1 MKTKTTDSNTGTY
14 ENPKAWGDSAQT
26 GDIFIVGASD
36 KSQDNTV
43 GDYFIAQFDGPSS
56 SHPFPG
62 YGKNDSYWQHA
73 WSTTL
78 IELIT
83 ESGLEEGAIY
93 ANGLNQIGILVFIT
107 AEDANG
113 NAVPLSQ
120 DVLDRVQPTLQ
131 LIDYTSGD
139 ALPQGWSFTDQEN
152 EFHHL
157 PHAMETASQSSDLG
171 DSEEKSRFKL
181 YLSCSPTPAV
191 TPLTIGAQLTMASGK
206 TAASSRTDPTDHSS
220 VAIET
225 LPPKRYNLTN
235 ITVDSNK
242 LGDITLS
249 TENGRITATYR
260 QYASYLKITDAGFYI
275 EKYTVTKGKMASAP
289 WVDQF
294 GLFPMA
300 SFYAS
305 YIWDPD
311 AAVVFCRAVIGYAN
325 NDSNSPIWGQG
336 VLSDGGEKNGVGIY
350 YLLLPEITLGAVN
363 FPPTIFED
371 TQVSIYDQYG
381 NSDLFTV
388 VFNGGNGLLS
398 VKAGA
403 NPSWDPSGTG
413 TFPTI
418 VN

>member
-1 MKTKTTDSNTGTY
+1 MNTKISDSNAGTY
-14 ENPKAWGDSAQT
+14 ENPKTWGESAQT
-26 GDIFIVGASD
+26 GDIFIVGAND
-36 KSQDNTV
+36 TNQDNAV
-43 GDYFIAQFDGPSS
+43 GDYFIAQFDGQSS
-56 SHPFPG
+56 SYPFPG
-62 YGKNDSYWQHA
+62 YGKNSDYWQHA

-206 TAASSRTDPTDHSS
+206 TAASSRTDPIDHSS

-225 LPPKRYNLTN
+225 LPPKHYDLTN
-235 ITVDSNK
+235 TTVNSNK
-242 LGDITLS
+242 LNDITLS
-249 TENGRITATYR
+249 SENGQNTATYN

-275 EKYTVTKGKMASAP
+275 EKYTVIKGRMASAP
-289 WVDQF
+289 WMDQF
-294 GLFPMA
+294 GPFTT
-300 SFYAS
+300 FYAS
-305 YIWDPD
+305 YIWDPE
-311 AAVVFCRAVIGYAN
+311 AAVVFCRAVIGY
-325 NDSNSPIWGQG
+325 SNGDPINPIWGQG
-336 VLSDGGEKNGVGIY
+336 VLSDGGERNGVGIY
-350 YLLLPEITLGAVN
+350 FLLYPGAN
-363 FPPTIFED
+363 TGSLENPPTILED
-371 TQVSIYDQYG
+371 TQISIYDQFG

-388 VFNGGNGLLS
+388 VFNGKNGLLS
-398 VKAGA
+398 LKAGA
-403 NPSWDPSGTG
+403 SPSWDPSGTG

-418 VN
+418 SN